1 MSYCCTKKKVICA
14 KNRIFLYIDFF
25 FYCVMFLTVFHT
37 TVFLSFFLLN
47 VDFSKLK
54 TRYLLLQTA
63 KMMNSIFD
71 KTEKIV
77 RKEKCWLL
85 AFSSFLTMFS

>member
-1 MSYCCTKKKVICA
+1 MYIYLYNKRCRIVVQKKKVICA

-54 TRYLLLQTA
+54 TRYLLLQMA
-63 KMMNSIFD
+63 KMMNYIFD
-71 KTEKIV
+71 KTEKVV
-77 RKEKCWLL
+77 RKEEN
-85 AFSSFLTMFS
+85 AGY